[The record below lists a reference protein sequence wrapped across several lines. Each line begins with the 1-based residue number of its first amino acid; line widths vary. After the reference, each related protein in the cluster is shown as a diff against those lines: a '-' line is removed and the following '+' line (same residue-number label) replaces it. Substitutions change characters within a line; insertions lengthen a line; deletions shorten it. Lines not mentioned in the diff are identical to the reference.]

1 MCIRDRVTV
10 TSSNDPRA
18 MAIGRIALVQGLTS
32 IMGTDVRAMDEA
44 HPQHQ
49 AEVSRTAKVMVEVG
63 ATART
68 RRGKGG
74 LQILVTGIMTSVPGR
89 GTAVLNV
96 MGRPGT
102 SGTITTMVEVEA
114 EDMST
119 GDVGTNSKDST
130 NLKVN
135 TNSKVGTNHR
145 AKGKDITHLQVNI
158 RTKVKIRIKDSTN
171 KVHNRD
177 RHHRTRNKIKEVGIK
192 DKATIKVKVAITRRE
207 WKLEQQRMNRG
218 VIPVVPQGATQISTY
233 QTRRHLDVKVVECVV

>member
-1 MCIRDRVTV
+1 MNVLSRPLQVMVVETQLETV

-74 LQILVTGIMTSVPGR
+74 LQILVTKIMTSVPGR

-145 AKGKDITHLQVNI
+145 AKGKDITHFQVNI
-158 RTKVKIRIKDSTN
+158 RIKVSTN
-171 KVHNRD
+171 RVHNRD
-177 RHHRTRNKIKEVGIK
+177 RHHRTRNKTKRGDIK
-192 DKATIKVKVAITRRE
+192 DKATIKVKVAIPTNRE
-207 WKLEQQRMNRG
+207 WK
-218 VIPVVPQGATQISTY
+218 
-233 QTRRHLDVKVVECVV
+233 